1 MPTVIYDADELPD
14 ATVCPPGGKVHVRL
28 EFMDATIAAVVRAV
42 ADSRRRG
49 QIYRQQSGFHR
60 PGGAASAAYDAMKQ
74 RQ

>member
-49 QIYRQQSGFHR
+49 RI
-60 PGGAASAAYDAMKQ
+60 
-74 RQ
+74 